1 LLLRSEAISTAPWAP
16 NGLETC
22 VASTLTDPA
31 GGLNAFKI
39 NFSGSSAFE
48 RWQQAI
54 TVVNGNTYTLSAWVR
69 STSETAAFRL
79 RFGGGVTSSD
89 LTATTTWQ
97 RYTFT
102 LTAGTT
108 AGFFAFNAASTG
120 VAAEI
125 HVWGAQL
132 EAGSTATEYIP
143 TTTAPVTVNT
153 TESLGLLVEE
163 QRTNSI
169 RNNTMVGAVAGTPGT
184 LPTNWSVSLGGIGTL
199 TQTISLGASGAL
211 SYIDIRYSGTTSNS
225 GFRIFTET
233 TGQTTGST
241 GQVWTASLYAALL
254 SGSTGLTSLSC
265 DIVGRSNTSAIVE
278 TPSSTSIIPTTTLTR
293 YAAIG
298 TLAQASTV
306 SVQQAITINYSSGVV
321 VDFTI
326 RIGLPQLEQGAF
338 ATSVILTDNTAPLGK
353 TRNADVAN
361 ITGANFS
368 SWYRQDEGTMFAD
381 VLRSYS
387 GNFSAFPKIFSF
399 NDGTTNNLSS
409 MYGVSGGQ
417 FVTNFSIQSG
427 GVGQT
432 DYVQVFTN
440 VPGPNRIAQA
450 LAVNSSTLAANG
462 ALTLQDSSVAM
473 PVGINRV
480 SIGADH
486 VSLAQWGGHIRRLT
500 FFPQRLP
507 NSTLQAITR

>member
-1 LLLRSEAISTAPWAP
+1 
-16 NGLETC
+16 
-22 VASTLTDPA
+22 
-31 GGLNAFKI
+31 
-39 NFSGSSAFE
+39 
-48 RWQQAI
+48 
-54 TVVNGNTYTLSAWVR
+54 
-69 STSETAAFRL
+69 
-79 RFGGGVTSSD
+79 
-89 LTATTTWQ
+89 
-97 RYTFT
+97 
-102 LTAGTT
+102 
-108 AGFFAFNAASTG
+108 
-120 VAAEI
+120 
-125 HVWGAQL
+125 
-132 EAGSTATEYIP
+132 
-143 TTTAPVTVNT
+143 
-153 TESLGLLVEE
+153 
-163 QRTNSI
+163 
-169 RNNTMVGAVAGTPGT
+169 
-184 LPTNWSVSLGGIGTL
+184 
-199 TQTISLGASGAL
+199 
-211 SYIDIRYSGTTSNS
+211 
-225 GFRIFTET
+225 
-233 TGQTTGST
+233 
-241 GQVWTASLYAALL
+241 
-254 SGSTGLTSLSC
+254 
-265 DIVGRSNTSAIVE
+265 VGRSNTSAIVE